1 MQEIEIS
8 KNNHIVTL
16 TINRPDLLN
25 AMNREVLLEFISEL
39 KKIQSDKDIRVIIIT
54 GSGEKAFIAGAD
66 IKLMQKMNREE
77 AFDFAN
83 LGQELANLIEKSAKP
98 VIAAVNGY
106 ALGGGCEIALSCHLR
121 IASDNAIFA
130 QPEVKIGLLPGWGGT
145 QRLPRIIGRGL
156 ANEIILTGRNVTAK
170 EALDIGLVNKVVP
183 QEELIN
189 TCFDIAN
196 MILKNS
202 PNAIA
207 ESIKLIRLAAG
218 TKLKKGLSKEAKSFS
233 ELFETEETAEGLTAF
248 VEKRPPKF

>member
-1 MQEIEIS
+1 MVIEIS
-8 KNNHIVTL
+8 KNNHIGTL
-16 TINRPDLLN
+16 TINRPDSLN
-25 AMNREVLLEFISEL
+25 AMNREVLLEFINEL

-77 AFDFAN
+77 AFEFAN

-121 IASDNAIFA
+121 IASDNAVFA

-170 EALDIGLVNKVVP
+170 EALDIGLVNRVVP
-183 QEELIN
+183 QEELMN

-196 MILKNS
+196 AILKNS

>member
-1 MQEIEIS
+1 MQIDTKI
-8 KNNHIVTL
+8 NNNIGIVTV
-16 TINRPDLLN
+16 NRPDSLN
-25 AMNREVLLEFISEL
+25 AMNKNVIIEFIDEIGKLISN
-39 KKIQSDKDIRVIIIT
+39 KDIKVIIIT
-54 GSGEKAFIAGAD
+54 GAGDKAFIAGAD
-66 IKLMQKMNREE
+66 IKMMQKMDQKE
-77 AFDFAN
+77 AFEFAN
-83 LGQELANLIEKSAKP
+83 LGHDLANLIEKSDKP

-106 ALGGGCEIALSCHLR
+106 SLGGGCEIALSCHLR
-121 IASDNAIFA
+121 IASNNAVFA

-145 QRLPRIIGRGL
+145 QRLPRVVGRGL
-156 ANEIILTGRNVTAK
+156 ANEIILTGRNVIAE
-170 EALDIGLVNKVVP
+170 EALEIGLVNKVVP
-183 QEELIN
+183 QEELMN

-233 ELFETEETAEGLTAF
+233 ELFETEETVEGLTAF

>member
-1 MQEIEIS
+1 MF
-8 KNNHIVTL
+8 
-16 TINRPDLLN
+16 INKEVQNCICILKIDREEALN
-25 AMNREVLLEFISEL
+25 AMNPTVLNELHQNLESAI
-39 KKIQSDKDIRVIIIT
+39 KDEDIGVIILI

-77 AFDFAN
+77 AFEFAN
-83 LGQELANLIEKSAKP
+83 LGQELANLIEKSDKP

-106 ALGGGCEIALSCHLR
+106 ALGGGCEISLSCHLR
-121 IASDNAIFA
+121 IASDNAVFA

-170 EALDIGLVNKVVP
+170 EALDIGLVNRVVP
-183 QEELIN
+183 QDELMN

-196 MILKNS
+196 SILKNS

-218 TKLKKGLSKEAKSFS
+218 TKLKKGLAEEAKSFS

>member
-1 MQEIEIS
+1 MAIEIS
-8 KNNHIVTL
+8 KNNHIGTL
-16 TINRPDLLN
+16 TINRPDSLN
-25 AMNREVLLEFISEL
+25 AMNREVLLEFINEL

-77 AFDFAN
+77 ALEFAN

-170 EALDIGLVNKVVP
+170 EALDIGLVNRVVP
-183 QEELIN
+183 QEELMN

-196 MILKNS
+196 AILKNS

-233 ELFETEETAEGLTAF
+233 QLFETEETAEGLTAF

>member
-1 MQEIEIS
+1 MVIEIS
-8 KNNHIVTL
+8 KNKQIGIL
-16 TINRPDLLN
+16 TINRPDSLN
-25 AMNREVLLEFISEL
+25 AMNREVLLEFINEL
-39 KKIQSDKDIRVIIIT
+39 KKIQFQKDIRVIIIT

-83 LGQELANLIEKSAKP
+83 LGQELANLIEKSDKP

-121 IASDNAIFA
+121 IASDNAVFA

-156 ANEIILTGRNVTAK
+156 ANEIILTGRNVLAK
-170 EALDIGLVNKVVP
+170 EALDIGLVNKVVS

-196 MILKNS
+196 MIIKNS

-207 ESIKLIRLAAG
+207 ESIKLVSLAAG
-218 TKLKKGLSKEAKSFS
+218 TNLEKGLYKEAKLFS

>member
-1 MQEIEIS
+1 MVIKIS
-8 KNNHIVTL
+8 KNKQIGIL
-16 TINRPDLLN
+16 TINRPDSLN
-25 AMNREVLLEFISEL
+25 AMNREVLIEFINGL
-39 KKIQSDKDIRVIIIT
+39 KKIQSDKEIRVIIIT

-77 AFDFAN
+77 AFEFAN
-83 LGQELANLIEKSAKP
+83 LGQELANLIEKSDKP

-183 QEELIN
+183 QEELMN

-233 ELFETEETAEGLTAF
+233 QLFETEETAEGLTAF

>member
-1 MQEIEIS
+1 MAIEIS
-8 KNNHIVTL
+8 KNNHIGTL
-16 TINRPDLLN
+16 TINRPDSLN
-25 AMNREVLLEFISEL
+25 AMNREVLIEFINEL
-39 KKIQSDKDIRVIIIT
+39 KKIQSNKDIRVIIIT

-83 LGQELANLIEKSAKP
+83 LGQELANLIEKSDKP

-170 EALDIGLVNKVVP
+170 EALDIGLVNRVVP
-183 QEELIN
+183 QEELMN

-196 MILKNS
+196 AILKNS

-218 TKLKKGLSKEAKSFS
+218 TKLKKGLSKEAKLFS
-233 ELFETEETAEGLTAF
+233 ELFETEETVEGLTAF

>member
-1 MQEIEIS
+1 MAIEIS
-8 KNNHIVTL
+8 KNNHIGTL
-16 TINRPDLLN
+16 TINRPDSLN
-25 AMNREVLLEFISEL
+25 AMNREVLIEFINGL
-39 KKIQSDKDIRVIIIT
+39 KKIQSDKEIRVIIIT
-54 GSGEKAFIAGAD
+54 GSGVKAFIAGAD

-170 EALDIGLVNKVVP
+170 EALDIGLVNRVVP
-183 QEELIN
+183 QEELMN

-218 TKLKKGLSKEAKSFS
+218 TKLRKGLAKEAKSFS
-233 ELFETEETAEGLTAF
+233 ELFETEETVEGLTAF

>member
-1 MQEIEIS
+1 MAIKIS
-8 KNNHIVTL
+8 KKKQIGIL
-16 TINRPDLLN
+16 TINRPDSLN
-25 AMNREVLLEFISEL
+25 AMNRGVLIEFINGL
-39 KKIQSDKDIRVIIIT
+39 KKIQSEKDTRVIIIT

-66 IKLMQKMNREE
+66 IKVMQKMNQEE
-77 AFDFAN
+77 AFEFAN
-83 LGQELANLIEKSAKP
+83 LGHELANLIEKSKKP

-121 IASDNAIFA
+121 IASDNAVFA

-145 QRLPRIIGRGL
+145 QRLPRVIGRGL
-156 ANEIILTGRNVTAK
+156 ANEIIFTGRNVIAE
-170 EALDIGLVNKVVP
+170 EALELGLVNKVVP
-183 QEELIN
+183 QEELMN

-233 ELFETEETAEGLTAF
+233 ELFETEETVEGLTAF

>member
-1 MQEIEIS
+1 MAIEIS
-8 KNNHIVTL
+8 KNNHIGTL
-16 TINRPDLLN
+16 TINRPDSLN
-25 AMNREVLLEFISEL
+25 AMNREVLIEFINGL
-39 KKIQSDKDIRVIIIT
+39 KKIQSDKEIRVIIIT

-183 QEELIN
+183 QEELMN
-189 TCFDIAN
+189 TCFDVAN

>member
-1 MQEIEIS
+1 MVIEIS
-8 KNNHIVTL
+8 KNKQIGIL
-16 TINRPDLLN
+16 TINRPDSLN
-25 AMNREVLLEFISEL
+25 AMNREVLLEFINEL
-39 KKIQSDKDIRVIIIT
+39 KKIQSDKEIRVLIIT
-54 GSGEKAFIAGAD
+54 GSGVKAFIAGAD

-170 EALDIGLVNKVVP
+170 EALDIGLVNRVVP
-183 QEELIN
+183 QEELMN

-233 ELFETEETAEGLTAF
+233 QLFETEETAEGLTAF

>member
-1 MQEIEIS
+1 MVIEVS
-8 KNNHIVTL
+8 KNKQIGIL
-16 TINRPDLLN
+16 TINRPDSLN
-25 AMNREVLLEFISEL
+25 AMNREVLLEFINEL

-77 AFDFAN
+77 ALEFAN

-145 QRLPRIIGRGL
+145 QRLPRIISVGL

-183 QEELIN
+183 QEELMN
-189 TCFDIAN
+189 TCFDTAN

-218 TKLKKGLSKEAKSFS
+218 TKLKKGFSKEAKSFS

>member
-1 MQEIEIS
+1 M
-8 KNNHIVTL
+8 
-16 TINRPDLLN
+16 
-25 AMNREVLLEFISEL
+25 
-39 KKIQSDKDIRVIIIT
+39 
-54 GSGEKAFIAGAD
+54 
-66 IKLMQKMNREE
+66 
-77 AFDFAN
+77 
-83 LGQELANLIEKSAKP
+83 
-98 VIAAVNGY
+98 
-106 ALGGGCEIALSCHLR
+106 
-121 IASDNAIFA
+121 
-130 QPEVKIGLLPGWGGT
+130 PGWGGT

-183 QEELIN
+183 QEELMN
-189 TCFDIAN
+189 TCFDVAN

-218 TKLKKGLSKEAKSFS
+218 AKLKKGLSKEAKSFS

>member
-1 MQEIEIS
+1 MAIEIS
-8 KNNHIVTL
+8 KNNHIGTL
-16 TINRPDLLN
+16 TINRPDSLN
-25 AMNREVLLEFISEL
+25 AMNREVLIEFINGL
-39 KKIQSDKDIRVIIIT
+39 KKIQSDKEIRVIIIT
-54 GSGEKAFIAGAD
+54 GSKEKAFIAGAD

-77 AFDFAN
+77 AYDFAN

-98 VIAAVNGY
+98 VLAAVNGY

-170 EALDIGLVNKVVP
+170 EALDIGMVNKVVP
-183 QEELIN
+183 QEELMN

-207 ESIKLIRLAAG
+207 ESIKLIRLAA
-218 TKLKKGLSKEAKSFS
+218 
-233 ELFETEETAEGLTAF
+233 
-248 VEKRPPKF
+248 

>member
-1 MQEIEIS
+1 MVIEVS
-8 KNNHIVTL
+8 KNKQIGIL
-16 TINRPDLLN
+16 TINRPDSLN
-25 AMNREVLLEFISEL
+25 AMNREVLIEFINGL
-39 KKIQSDKDIRVIIIT
+39 KKIQSKKDIRVIIIT

-66 IKLMQKMNREE
+66 IKLMQKMDREE
-77 AFDFAN
+77 AFEFAN

-156 ANEIILTGRNVTAK
+156 ANEVILTGRNVTAK

-183 QEELIN
+183 QEELMN
-189 TCFDIAN
+189 TCVDVAN

-218 TKLKKGLSKEAKSFS
+218 AKLKKGLSKEAKSFS

>member
-1 MQEIEIS
+1 MAIEIS
-8 KNNHIVTL
+8 KDKQIGIL
-16 TINRPDLLN
+16 TINRPDSLN
-25 AMNREVLLEFISEL
+25 AMNREVLIEFINGL
-39 KKIQSDKDIRVIIIT
+39 KKIQSDKEIRVIIIT

-77 AFDFAN
+77 AFEFAN

-170 EALDIGLVNKVVP
+170 EALDIGLVNRVVP
-183 QEELIN
+183 QEELMN

-196 MILKNS
+196 AILKNS

>member
-1 MQEIEIS
+1 MVIKIS
-8 KNNHIVTL
+8 KNKQIGIL
-16 TINRPDLLN
+16 TINRPDSLN
-25 AMNREVLLEFISEL
+25 AMNREVLLEFINEL
-39 KKIQSDKDIRVIIIT
+39 KKIQSEKDIRVIIIT

-121 IASDNAIFA
+121 IASDNAVFA

-156 ANEIILTGRNVTAK
+156 ANEVILTGRNILAK

-196 MILKNS
+196 MTLKNS

-218 TKLKKGLSKEAKSFS
+218 TKLKKGLSKEAKLFS
-233 ELFETEETAEGLTAF
+233 ELFETEETAEGLSAF

>member
-1 MQEIEIS
+1 MAIEIS
-8 KNNHIVTL
+8 KNNHIGTL
-16 TINRPDLLN
+16 TINRPDSLN
-25 AMNREVLLEFISEL
+25 AMNRAVIIEFINGL
-39 KKIQSDKDIRVIIIT
+39 KKIQSDKEIRVIIIT
-54 GSGEKAFIAGAD
+54 GSGVKAFIAGAD

-77 AFDFAN
+77 AFEFAN

-183 QEELIN
+183 QEELMN

-196 MILKNS
+196 AILKNS

-233 ELFETEETAEGLTAF
+233 ELFETEETVEGLTAF

>member
-1 MQEIEIS
+1 MAIEIS
-8 KNNHIVTL
+8 KNNHIGTL
-16 TINRPDLLN
+16 TINRPDSLN
-25 AMNREVLLEFISEL
+25 AMNREVLIEFINEL

-77 AFDFAN
+77 ALEFAN

-170 EALDIGLVNKVVP
+170 EALDIGLVNRVVP
-183 QEELIN
+183 QEELMN

-196 MILKNS
+196 AILKNS

-218 TKLKKGLSKEAKSFS
+218 TKLKKGLSKEAKLFS
-233 ELFETEETAEGLTAF
+233 ELFETEETVEGLTAF

>member
-1 MQEIEIS
+1 MAIEIS
-8 KNNHIVTL
+8 KNNHIGTL
-16 TINRPDLLN
+16 TINRPDSLN
-25 AMNREVLLEFISEL
+25 AMNREVLIEL
-39 KKIQSDKDIRVIIIT
+39 INGLNKIQSDKEIRVIIIT

-66 IKLMQKMNREE
+66 IKLMQKMNQEE

-98 VIAAVNGY
+98 VLAAVNGY

-121 IASDNAIFA
+121 IASNNAIFA

-170 EALDIGLVNKVVP
+170 EALDIGMVNKVVP
-183 QEELIN
+183 QEELMN

-218 TKLKKGLSKEAKSFS
+218 TKLKKGLSKEAISFS
-233 ELFETEETAEGLTAF
+233 QLFETKETAEGLNAF
-248 VEKRPPKF
+248 VEKRPPEF

>member
-1 MQEIEIS
+1 MAIEVS
-8 KNNHIVTL
+8 KNNHIGTL
-16 TINRPDLLN
+16 TINRPDSLN
-25 AMNREVLLEFISEL
+25 AMNREVLIEFINGL
-39 KKIQSDKDIRVIIIT
+39 KKIQSDKEIRVIIIT
-54 GSGEKAFIAGAD
+54 GSGVKAFIAGAD

-77 AFDFAN
+77 AFEFAN

-121 IASDNAIFA
+121 IASDNAVFA

-183 QEELIN
+183 QEELMN
-189 TCFDIAN
+189 TCFDVAN

-218 TKLKKGLSKEAKSFS
+218 TKLNKGLSKEAKSFS
-233 ELFETEETAEGLTAF
+233 ELFETEETVEGLTAF

>member
-1 MQEIEIS
+1 MAIEIL
-8 KNNHIVTL
+8 KNNHIGTL
-16 TINRPDLLN
+16 TINRPDSLN
-25 AMNREVLLEFISEL
+25 AMNREVLFEFINGL
-39 KKIQSDKDIRVIIIT
+39 KKIQSDKEIRVIIIT
-54 GSGEKAFIAGAD
+54 GSGVKAFIAGAD
-66 IKLMQKMNREE
+66 IKLMQKMNQEE

-98 VIAAVNGY
+98 VLAAVNGY

-170 EALDIGLVNKVVP
+170 EALDIGMVNKVVP
-183 QEELIN
+183 QEELMN
-189 TCFDIAN
+189 TCFDVAN

-218 TKLKKGLSKEAKSFS
+218 AKLKKGLSK
-233 ELFETEETAEGLTAF
+233 
-248 VEKRPPKF
+248 

>member
-1 MQEIEIS
+1 MAIEIS
-8 KNNHIVTL
+8 KNNHIGTL
-16 TINRPDLLN
+16 TINRPDSLN
-25 AMNREVLLEFISEL
+25 AMNREVLIEFINGL
-39 KKIQSDKDIRVIIIT
+39 NKIQSDKEIRVIIIT

-66 IKLMQKMNREE
+66 IKLMQKMNQEE

-170 EALDIGLVNKVVP
+170 EALGIGLVNKVVP
-183 QEELIN
+183 QEELMN

-202 PNAIA
+202 PNAIV
-207 ESIKLIRLAAG
+207 ESIKLIRIVAG

-233 ELFETEETAEGLTAF
+233 QLFETEETAEGLTAF

>member
-1 MQEIEIS
+1 MAIEIS
-8 KNNHIVTL
+8 KNNHIGTL
-16 TINRPDLLN
+16 TINRPDSLN
-25 AMNREVLLEFISEL
+25 AMNREVLIEFINGL
-39 KKIQSDKDIRVIIIT
+39 NKIQSDKEIRVIIIT

-66 IKLMQKMNREE
+66 IKLMQKMNQEE

-83 LGQELANLIEKSAKP
+83 LGQELANLIEKSSKP

-106 ALGGGCEIALSCHLR
+106 ALGGGCEIALACHLR

-130 QPEVKIGLLPGWGGT
+130 QPEVKIGLMPGWGGT

-170 EALDIGLVNKVVP
+170 EALGIGLVNKVVP
-183 QEELIN
+183 QEELMN

-202 PNAIA
+202 PNAIV
-207 ESIKLIRLAAG
+207 ESIKLIRIAAG

-233 ELFETEETAEGLTAF
+233 QLFETEETAEGLTAF

>member
-1 MQEIEIS
+1 MAIEIS
-8 KNNHIVTL
+8 KNNHIGTL
-16 TINRPDLLN
+16 TINRPDSLN
-25 AMNREVLLEFISEL
+25 AMNREVLLEFINEL

-183 QEELIN
+183 QEELMN

-233 ELFETEETAEGLTAF
+233 ELFETEETVEGLTAF

>member
-1 MQEIEIS
+1 MVIEIS
-8 KNNHIVTL
+8 KNNHIGTL
-16 TINRPDLLN
+16 TINRPDSLN
-25 AMNREVLLEFISEL
+25 AMNREVLLEFINEL
-39 KKIQSDKDIRVIIIT
+39 KKIQSEKDIRVIIIT

-83 LGQELANLIEKSAKP
+83 LGQELGNLIEKSDKP

-121 IASDNAIFA
+121 IASDNAVFA

-170 EALDIGLVNKVVP
+170 EALDIGLVNKVVL
-183 QEELIN
+183 QEELMN

-218 TKLKKGLSKEAKSFS
+218 TNLEKGLSKEAKLFS
-233 ELFETEETAEGLTAF
+233 ELFDTEETAEGLTAF